1 MIPSI
6 SILHLEEIQA
16 IDQASRE
23 LLRSTG
29 INIHNEQALDIY
41 KKGGAT
47 VNLDNG
53 RVQFPDWL
61 FNKIL
66 ATCASSIRMYA
77 RDGHPTLTVGGNTTY
92 YGTGGFAT
100 QCLDGKTMSY
110 RSVVSEDLVNL
121 ARLYDVLDRPH
132 FGITSATPTDVP
144 TEISDLHEFK
154 IMSTN
159 TKKHL
164 LIQAKHGKHL
174 EKIIDMAEAVSGMS
188 RREIRQRPWFSLMIC
203 ITSPLFIRY
212 ELADLIISA
221 AANGVP
227 MIIES
232 GPMAGATSPATL
244 AHALIHTNAENFAVI
259 ILAKLVNPDVPFVYA
274 SWSRCFDMKTANVS
288 QGGPEFGMLRIATTQ
303 IGKYYNLPTGGGGIL
318 TDSKL
323 LDSQYGFE
331 KMGVTLLPAL
341 AGTNILLGM
350 GLTADQDALSLESLV
365 IDQEITYW
373 VDRVKQ
379 GIVVDKNTTDLGI
392 IEKVGP
398 EGAFIEEYH
407 TLENYRKEMWIPS
420 LCNRQPATHGADM
433 SKRTILVKTQKQIE
447 KLMAKWEGPRIPE
460 GAIEKMDEIIES

>member
-1 MIPSI
+1 MIPGI
-6 SILHLEEIQA
+6 SILSPEEIQS

-29 INIHNEQALDIY
+29 VNIHNENALDIL
-41 KKGGAT
+41 KKGGAQ
-47 VNLDNG
+47 VNLDSG
-53 RVQFPDWL
+53 RVKFPDWL
-61 FNKIL
+61 FNKTIN
-66 ATCASSIRMYA
+66 ACSPSIRMYA

-100 QCLDGKTMSY
+100 QCLDGSTMKY
-110 RSVVSEDLVNL
+110 RPVVTQDLINL
-121 ARLYDVLDRPH
+121 AKLYDVLDRPH
-132 FGITSATPTDVP
+132 FGITSATPTDVSA
-144 TEISDLHEFK
+144 EISDLHEFK
-154 IMSTN
+154 IMSTH

-164 LIQAKHGKHL
+164 IIQAKHGRHL
-174 EKIIDMAEAVSGMS
+174 EKILDMAQVVSGMT
-188 RREIRQRPWFSLMIC
+188 REEIRQRPWFSLMIC
-203 ITSPLFIRY
+203 ITSPLFIRS

-221 AANGVP
+221 ASNGVP

-259 ILAKLVNPDVPFVYA
+259 ILSKLVNPDVPFVYA
-274 SWSRCFDMKTANVS
+274 SWSRCFDMKAANVC
-288 QGGPEFGMLRIATTQ
+288 QGGPEFGLLRAATTQ
-303 IGKYYNLPTGGGGIL
+303 MAKFYNLPSGGGGIL

-365 IDQEITYW
+365 IDQEITMW
-373 VDRVKQ
+373 VDRVKD
-379 GIVVDKNTTDLGI
+379 GITVNPSTTDLGI
-392 IEKVGP
+392 VEKVGP

-407 TLENYRKEMWIPS
+407 TLENYRKEMWISS

-447 KLMAKWEGPRIPE
+447 KLMDKWQGPKLPE
-460 GAIEKMDEIIES
+460 GVEEKLDQIIHD